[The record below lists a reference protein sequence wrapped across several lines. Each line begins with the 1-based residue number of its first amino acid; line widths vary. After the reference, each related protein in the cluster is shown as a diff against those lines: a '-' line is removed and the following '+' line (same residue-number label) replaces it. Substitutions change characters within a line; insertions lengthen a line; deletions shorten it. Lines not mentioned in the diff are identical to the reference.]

1 MNHGLISIIVP
12 VYKVERYL
20 KKCLDSLIKQTYRN
34 IEIILVDD
42 GSPDSCPQLCDK
54 YAQND
59 SRIKVIHKQNGGLSS
74 ARNAGLKIV
83 SGDFVSFV
91 DSDDWVNDNYI
102 ETLYL
107 TQNKFDAD
115 LVIAEHQNVYEERTC
130 SKSARQNNFTEK
142 INRKESLKRLFCE
155 NNPSYTV
162 AWGKLYRKQL
172 LENFYF
178 PNGKFHEDEF
188 TTFLLFHKT
197 NNICYTNAALYNY
210 RQRTDN
216 ITSTQ
221 HPLDLL
227 EAFENQYL
235 FFKDKREYDFQAI
248 LLQHLCWQILYAFTI
263 FKTENQIKRLQEK
276 IVLYRPDIKIFKM
289 SLFHTTCLTI
299 FMKFPHFYVFLRR
312 AIPFHIR
319 RNS

>member
-1 MNHGLISIIVP
+1 MNQELISIIVP
-12 VYKVERYL
+12 IYNVEKYL
-20 KKCLDSLIKQTYRN
+20 KKCLDSLIKQTYQN
-34 IEIILVDD
+34 IEMVLVDD
-42 GSPDSCPQLCDK
+42 GSPDCCPQICDK

-59 SRIKVIHKQNGGLSS
+59 PRIKVIHKQNGGLSS
-74 ARNAGLKIV
+74 ARNAGLKIA
-83 SGDFVSFV
+83 SGAFISFV
-91 DSDDWVNDNYI
+91 DSDDWVNDHYI

-107 TQNKFDAD
+107 AQNKFNAD
-115 LVIAEHQNVYEERTC
+115 LVIAEHQNVHDDYVCNEKAQQG
-130 SKSARQNNFTEK
+130 SFIEK
-142 INRKESLKRLFCE
+142 ISPKESLKRLFCE

-188 TTFLLFHKT
+188 TTYLLFHKT
-197 NNICYTNAALYNY
+197 SNICHTNAVLYYY

-227 EAFENQYL
+227 EAFENQYS

-248 LLQHLCWQILYAFTI
+248 LLQRLCWQILYAFTI
-263 FKTENQIKRLQEK
+263 FKTEKQIKKLQEK
-276 IVLYRPDIKIFKM
+276 IAQYRPNLKLFKM
-289 SLFHTTCLTI
+289 SLFHKTCLTI
-299 FMKFPHFYVFLRR
+299 FMRFPHFHVFLRR
-312 AIPFHIR
+312 TMPFHIR
-319 RNS
+319 RNR